1 MQIARVG
8 AQNEELRMIRVSACL
23 AALVLASCA
32 SPGASTAPTTPV
44 AQAEDPY
51 LWLEE
56 VEGERA
62 LAWVE
67 RQNARSLPVL
77 ENDARYQGLLNA
89 ALEVAQSRD
98 RLATG
103 QVRSGYL
110 YNFWQDPD
118 HVRGIWRRTRLADYA
133 ANRPR
138 WETVLDI
145 DALARTENANW
156 VYQGADCDPSG
167 TRCMIS
173 LSNGGLDASTDR
185 EFDLTTRR
193 FVEGGFVVPEAKSNL
208 GWLDRDTLL
217 VATNWGEGTLTE
229 SGYPFVLKAWRR
241 GTPLSSATEIM
252 RGEASDVSISVAT
265 FEDESGNH
273 IAIAVEGETF
283 FETVYSL
290 ISAEGPVRITL
301 PRKSTIH
308 EFFNDRLIVTLEE
321 AWTIGGQTY
330 PSGSLLALPL
340 SHATLAAPR
349 IEVIFTPSA
358 RQSIED
364 VEATRDGILVAGFD
378 NVRGRL
384 QRFTFSGGQWRGEQI
399 ALPPT
404 GVVSL
409 AGASTSDARAFATFE
424 DFLTPPTL
432 YALNG
437 TRAASLRSL
446 PAQFDASPYVT
457 EQFEATSADGT
468 RVPYFVVRR
477 RDMALNGQNPT
488 LLYAYGGFQLS
499 QTPSYNAYIGRLWLD
514 QGGTYVLAN
523 IRGGGE
529 FGPDWH
535 AAGLLTNRQR
545 IYDDFYA
552 VERDLV
558 ERRIT
563 SPRRLGIS
571 GRSNGGLLMG
581 VMLNQHPEMVNAA
594 IIGSPLL
601 DMLRYDQLLAGA
613 SWVGEYGSPNV
624 PEQRAFLEQ
633 ITAYQN
639 LRPRENFPTVF
650 IYTSTK
656 DDRVHPGHARKYG
669 ARLEELGVP
678 FLYYENTDG
687 GHSANA
693 NLREAAR
700 RRTLEYMYLTQR
712 LID

>member
-1 MQIARVG
+1 MGRNLFYTCVMAAV
-8 AQNEELRMIRVSACL
+8 L
-23 AALVLASCA
+23 AAGCAA
-32 SPGASTAPTTPV
+32 SPEPMPTPAEAP
-44 AQAEDPY
+44 AAAADPY

-62 LAWVE
+62 LAWVHQ
-67 RQNARSLPVL
+67 QNNRSLPVL
-77 ENDARYQGLLNA
+77 ENDPRYAGLLDA

-98 RLATG
+98 RLPLG
-103 QVRSGYL
+103 QIRGGYV

-118 HVRGIWRRTRLADYA
+118 HVRGILRRAPLAGYA
-133 ANRPR
+133 ANDPR

-145 DALARTENANW
+145 DALARAENANW

-167 TRCMIS
+167 VRCMIS

-185 EFDLTTRR
+185 EFDLQTRQ
-193 FVEGGFVVPEAKSNL
+193 FVDGGFVVPEAKSNI

-217 VATNWGEGTLTE
+217 VATNWGEGSLTE
-229 SGYPFVLKAWRR
+229 SGYPFILKAWRR
-241 GTPLSSATEIM
+241 GTPLASATEIM
-252 RGEASDVSISVAT
+252 RGERSDVSLSVAT
-265 FEDESGNH
+265 FDDESGDH
-273 IAIAVEGETF
+273 IAIAVEAETF

-290 ISAEGPVRITL
+290 ITPQGPQRLTL

-308 EFFNDRLIVTLEE
+308 EFFADRLIVTLEE
-321 AWTIGGQTY
+321 AWTVGGQTY
-330 PSGSLLALPL
+330 PSGALLAVPL
-340 SHATLAAPR
+340 TSATRPAPT
-349 IEVIFTPSA
+349 IEVIFTPND

-364 VEATRDGILVAGFD
+364 VEATRDGLLVAGFD

-384 QRFTFSGGQWRGEQI
+384 QRFTLRSGSWRGEQI

-404 GVVSL
+404 GVVTL
-409 AGASTSDARAFATFE
+409 PGMSTSESRAFAVFE

-437 TRAASLRSL
+437 AQARSVRSL

-477 RDMALNGQNPT
+477 RDIQMNGQNPT

-499 QTPSYNAYIGRLWLD
+499 QVPSYNAYIGRLWLD

-529 FGPDWH
+529 FGPNWH

-558 ERRIT
+558 TRNIT

-613 SWVGEYGSPNV
+613 SWVGEYGSPSI

-633 ITAYQN
+633 ITPYQN
-639 LRPRENFPTVF
+639 LRAREDFPTVF

-669 ARLEELGVP
+669 ARLDELGIP
-678 FLYYENTDG
+678 YLYYENTDG
-687 GHSANA
+687 GHQANA